1 MYFLTFINDYNKKNL
16 GVFSKKKIGALDK
29 FKYLK
34 IFVEKETNGRIK
46 CLEGQITTWS
56 SLQ

>member
-1 MYFLTFINDYNKKNL
+1 MITIKKNL

-34 IFVEKETNGRIK
+34 RFVEKETNGRIK